1 MAKAKKTDSS
11 VQSWKKKKWIPI
23 LSEKIYDNSIIGE
36 TPVEDPTKIIGRSTN
51 VNMMSVSGDMKKQN
65 ISIMYKIHN
74 HKENKFYAVPIGYK
88 TSPAYIKRLVRR
100 GRDRIDAS
108 FLVKTKDDIVVRVK
122 VILLTKALVY
132 RSSRSQL
139 KKLLEYECGEHSVKL
154 DFYQFFND
162 VLNNRFQ
169 NKTRSMLSKV
179 YPLRTFLVKEINLE
193 EKIDPKDVSTT
204 PFKGLKKI
212 QEKHK
217 RSMEKRQ
224 QRREEGGDRR
234 PHARG
239 PHRPPHRPPVRAAP
253 RPPVSAAPVTENKEV
268 EKPKP
273 VEEKKEV
280 KPKEEAEK
288 KE

>member
-11 VQSWKKKKWIPI
+11 VQSWKKKKWVPI
-23 LSEKIYDNSIIGE
+23 LSEKVYDNAVLGE
-36 TPVEDPTKIIGRSTN
+36 TPVEDPTKVIGRSTK

-65 ISIMYKIHN
+65 VSILYKIHN

-100 GRDRIDAS
+100 GRDRIDTS
-108 FLVKTKDDIVVRVK
+108 FLVKTKDDVVARVK

-139 KKLLEYECGEHSVKL
+139 KKLLEYESGEHSKKL

-162 VLNNRFQ
+162 ILNNRYQ
-169 NKTRSMLSKV
+169 NKTRSILSKV
-179 YPLRTFLVKEINLE
+179 YPLRTFLVKEVNIE
-193 EKIDPKDVSTT
+193 AKVDPKDVSTT

-217 RSMEKRQ
+217 KSMEKKQ
-224 QRREEGGDRR
+224 QRREESDR
-234 PHARG
+234 
-239 PHRPPHRPPVRAAP
+239 RPPVRAPP
-253 RPPVSAAPVTENKEV
+253 RPAPVKKEEVKTE
-268 EKPKP
+268 KP
-273 VEEKKEV
+273 VEEKKEA
-280 KPKEEAEK
+280 KPKEEVK